1 MRIYNRLISTPFP
14 SAEELISL
22 DDELIGGWLSGLP
35 PYFRDDDF
43 LVLNPDYALG
53 HAINKWR
60 FRNTRIIM
68 YRPFLIRW
76 ALQPNPSH
84 QDDFSRAELLATNR
98 CLNAAKES
106 INSIRLF
113 WQSRNHT
120 RLAAWYS
127 L

>member
-1 MRIYNRLISTPFP
+1 MRIYNRLISKPFP
-14 SAEELISL
+14 SGEELMAL
-22 DDELIGGWLSGLP
+22 DDELIGGWLGDLP

-53 HAINKWR
+53 HSIGKWR

-76 ALQPNPSH
+76 ALQPNSSH
-84 QDDFSRAELLATNR
+84 QDDFSGVEHLATNQ

-113 WQSRNHT
+113 WQSHNQT
-120 RLAAWYS
+120 RLAAWYV

>member
-1 MRIYNRLISTPFP
+1 MRIYNRLISKPFP
-14 SAEELISL
+14 SAEELMAL
-22 DDELIGGWLSGLP
+22 DDELIGGWLYSLP

-53 HAINKWR
+53 HSISKWR

-76 ALQPNPSH
+76 ALQPNQPH
-84 QDDFSRAELLATNR
+84 QDTFSGAEHLATNR

-113 WQSRNHT
+113 WQSHNHT
-120 RLAAWYS
+120 RLAAWYV

>member
-1 MRIYNRLISTPFP
+1 MRIYNRLISKPFP
-14 SAEELISL
+14 SAEELIAL
-22 DDELIGGWLSGLP
+22 DDEFIGGWLHALP

-53 HAINKWR
+53 HSISKWR

-76 ALQPNPSH
+76 ALNSNQLH
-84 QDDFSRAELLATNR
+84 QDIFSGAEHMATSR

-106 INSIRLF
+106 INSISLF
-113 WQSRNHT
+113 WQSHTHT
-120 RLAAWYS
+120 RLAAWYV

>member
-1 MRIYNRLISTPFP
+1 MPIYNRLISKPFP
-14 SAEELISL
+14 SAEELMAL
-22 DDELIGGWLSGLP
+22 DDELIGGWLHGLP

-53 HAINKWR
+53 HSISKWR

-76 ALQPNPSH
+76 ALLPNQSP
-84 QDDFSRAELLATNR
+84 QDAFSGAEHVATNR
-98 CLNAAKES
+98 CLNAAKEG
-106 INSIRLF
+106 INCIRLF
-113 WQSRNHT
+113 WQSHSHT
-120 RLAAWYS
+120 GLAAWYV